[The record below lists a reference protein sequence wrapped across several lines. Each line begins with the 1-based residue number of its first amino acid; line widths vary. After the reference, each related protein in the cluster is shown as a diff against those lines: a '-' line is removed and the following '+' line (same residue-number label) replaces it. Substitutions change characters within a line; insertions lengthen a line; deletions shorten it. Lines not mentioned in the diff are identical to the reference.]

1 MFEIIK
7 PCQNCKSFILRP
19 KKNIKLNLEKITKK
33 VEKFS
38 FEILAFTG
46 SMLSLKKDCRINI
59 YNSGKKAIITK
70 RKSAILSPLKSPKA
84 LTAAPKDSSGLPTK
98 PNHSSGAAAYALLSI
113 TP

>member
-59 YNSGKKAIITK
+59 YNSGKIAIITK
-70 RKSAILSPLKSPKA
+70 DLNRVQNLA
-84 LTAAPKDSSGLPTK
+84 LELENVLYEKKL
-98 PNHSSGAAAYALLSI
+98 
-113 TP
+113 